1 MAIIDNTLA
10 AQVPTFDPAVPL
22 QQAAQL
28 QAAQTQ
34 DRAAQYKQMQTEIG
48 SEARGLVPFVN
59 TPEFPA
65 KWAETADR
73 MLDKGL
79 LNPQTHQQWRN
90 TPSPLLLK
98 QMIAQ
103 TEDPTLTF
111 RKDEAA
117 RDQKNTLFNQ
127 GIATRQQN
135 RLDAA
140 ANDQT
145 PDGFEANPAFKT
157 DPSQPQYRPLSG
169 GPQDPNYLQSA
180 AAAKAKIP
188 RIIAPGESVVDMASG
203 KESYKNVG
211 GTGAGIDDETA
222 DFLAKRSLQGDT
234 RALVGLGRGAQG
246 AENILKIQQ
255 RATAIAK
262 DQGIDASGVLANIA
276 TQAGVTSEARALG
289 TKSAHFGVAEK
300 AMEESLPI
308 ALAASKEVPRTQ
320 WKALT
325 EAIQTGQTQFND
337 PKLKKFAIATDT
349 AVKDYART
357 INPSGQTREG
367 DITYARKLLSTAD
380 SPEAFEA
387 GLEQLKVE
395 AGVTKRAIQRQK
407 EEVRT
412 GGKSEVT
419 QGKSG
424 DAILSQAR
432 DAIARGAPR
441 DKVMERLKQNGVDA
455 SGL

>member
-10 AQVPTFDPAVPL
+10 AQVPTFDPATPL
-22 QQAAQL
+22 AHAAQIQAAQQEA
-28 QAAQTQ
+28 QAAQF
-34 DRAAQYKQMQTEIG
+34 KQRQLEVG
-48 SEARGLVPFVN
+48 SEARGLQPFVN

-73 MLDKGL
+73 MLQKGL
-79 LNPQTHQQWRN
+79 LDPQTHAQWRN

-103 TEDPTLTF
+103 TEDPALSF
-111 RKDEAA
+111 RKEEAG
-117 RDQKNTLFNQ
+117 RDQKNQDRNYLLAQ
-127 GIATRQQN
+127 RRQA
-135 RLDAA
+135 LSEDE
-140 ANDQT
+140 T
-145 PDGFEANPAFKT
+145 PDGFKKMPDGT
-157 DPSQPQYRPLSG
+157 YRPLPG
-169 GPQDPNYLQSA
+169 GPQSPEYLSSV
-180 AAAKAKIP
+180 AKAKGDVP
-188 RIIAPGESVVDMASG
+188 TII
-203 KESYKNVG
+203 
-211 GTGAGIDDETA
+211 GAGSSVIIPNKAQEGPLFTNKAGAGAAIDDETA

-262 DQGIDASGVLANIA
+262 EQGMDASEVLANIA

-308 ALAASKEVPRTQ
+308 ALDASKEVPRTQ

-325 EAIQTGQTQFND
+325 ELIQKGETQIND
-337 PKLKKFAIATDT
+337 PKLKKFLIATDT
-349 AVKDYART
+349 AAKDYART

-367 DITYARKLLSTAD
+367 DIAYARKLISTAD
-380 SPEAFEA
+380 SPEAYEA
-387 GLEQLKVE
+387 ALQQLKVE

-407 EEVRT
+407 DEVRT
-412 GGKSEVT
+412 GGKSE
-419 QGKSG
+419 
-424 DAILSQAR
+424 SQKAK
-432 DAIARGAPR
+432 APAPDR
-441 DKVMERLKQNGVDA
+441 FGQLMKENGGDKVAAYKKMQEEGY
-455 SGL
+455 